1 MSETPALPV
10 TLDRASA
17 TPLAVQLA
25 EQLRAAAGEGRLRSG
40 DRLPSTRA
48 LADRLEV
55 SRTVTA
61 AAYEQLHAEGWIT
74 GRHGSGT
81 FVTTAPPGAR
91 AATPRQ
97 RQAGPPP
104 PDRLDLVPGAPWVD
118 GLD

>member
-1 MSETPALPV
+1 PLPV
-10 TLDRASA
+10 PDTAPASLPTTLPIELQRGSA

-25 EQLRAAAGEGRLRSG
+25 DSLRAAAAAGHLRSG

-48 LADRLEV
+48 LAERLEV

-81 FVTTAPPGAR
+81 YVTTAPPGAR
-91 AATPRQ
+91 TALPR
-97 RQAGPPP
+97 R
-104 PDRLDLVPGAPWVD
+104 R
-118 GLD
+118 

>member
-1 MSETPALPV
+1 MDPSPGVLPATLPIE
-10 TLDRASA
+10 LHRDAA

-25 EQLRAAAGEGRLRSG
+25 DTLRAAAAAGHLRGG

-48 LADRLEV
+48 LAGRLAV

-81 FVTTAPPGAR
+81 YVTT
-91 AATPRQ
+91 
-97 RQAGPPP
+97 
-104 PDRLDLVPGAPWVD
+104 
-118 GLD
+118 